1 MRMLRRAFL
10 ALVLVAAGTAGAAWY
25 MAGREAGP
33 AIEVKSPAKFVG
45 QAGSLEL
52 FVDAPAGRLTA
63 LTAVLTQGD
72 QTIPIFSLDGAS
84 GGSADAEAQVKQA
97 SSDRLW
103 VIRPL
108 GKTAQPA
115 IVAGKATL
123 TVTAAR
129 PVLFGWREAV
139 STVTRDLEVRLDPP
153 RVGVVSLH
161 HFLNLGGSEFLVL
174 RATPTDVQAGV
185 RVADRTFPAFPGS
198 AVGLTD
204 PALQVAFFA
213 LPFDQDAA
221 TPVTVFAR
229 DEAGN
234 EATARLDRQPFPKRF
249 QRSRIPLDR
258 AFLDRVVPAI
268 ASNTPSLGL
277 TVNAGADLLPAF
289 LTINR
294 DLRQQ
299 NNQTIAALAARTA
312 PEMRWQESFA
322 QLGNTQVE
330 SRFADHR
337 TYIFEGKEVDQ
348 QTHLGFDL
356 ASTQQAPVTAANRGV
371 VVHAAYLGIYG
382 NCVIVDH
389 GLGVQSLYAHL
400 STMDVKDGDAVEKGQ
415 TLGRSGTTGLA
426 GGDHLHFTMLVGGVQ
441 VNPVEWWDPHWMED
455 RVFRKIREAGGTA
468 PAAAGR

>member
-1 MRMLRRAFL
+1 MQFVRRAFL
-10 ALVLVAAGTAGAAWY
+10 VILVVGLGSAAAAWFL
-25 MAGREAGP
+25 AGREAGP
-33 AIEVKSPAKFVG
+33 GIEIKTPDKFIG

-52 FVDAPAGRLTA
+52 FIDAPAGVLTRLTA
-63 LTAVLTQGD
+63 TVSQNGQDLPV
-72 QTIPIFSLDGAS
+72 FSLDDAAGNA
-84 GGSADAEAQVKQA
+84 ADVKQA
-97 SSDRLW
+97 TSDRLW

-108 GKTAQPA
+108 GKKSQPA
-115 IVAGKATL
+115 LVAGKATV

-129 PVLFGWREAV
+129 PVLFGLREAV
-139 STVTRDLEVRLDPP
+139 SSVTREVTVRLEPP
-153 RVGVVSLH
+153 RIAVLSTH
-161 HFLNLGGSEFLVL
+161 HFLNLGGAEFVVL
-174 RATPTDVQAGV
+174 RATPPDVAAGV
-185 RVADRTFPAFPGS
+185 RVGTTSFPAYPGT

-204 PALQVAFFA
+204 PAVRVAFFA

-221 TPVTVFAR
+221 APVVAFAR

-234 EATARLDRQPFPKRF
+234 DATATVDHKPFPKTF
-249 QRSRIPLDR
+249 QRSRIPIDK
-258 AFLDRVVPAI
+258 AFLARVVPAI
-268 ASNTPSLGL
+268 ASNTPTLGL
-277 TVNAGADLLPAF
+277 ANNGNDDLLAGF
-289 LTINR
+289 LAINR

-299 NNQTIAALAARTA
+299 NNATIAALAAKTA
-312 PEMRWQESFA
+312 PEMRWTEAFA

-337 TYIFEGKEVDQ
+337 TYLYEGKEVDQ

-356 ASTQQAPVTAANRGV
+356 ASTAQAPVTSANRGV

-382 NCVIVDH
+382 NCVVVDH

-400 STMDVKDGDAVEKGQ
+400 SSLDVKEGDTVSKGQ

-441 VNPVEWWDPHWMED
+441 VNPVEWWDGHWMED

-468 PAAAGR
+468 PTPAPK

>member
-1 MRMLRRAFL
+1 MRILRRAFL
-10 ALVLVAAGTAGAAWY
+10 ALVVLAAGTAGAAWY

-33 AIEVKSPAKFVG
+33 VIEVKSPARFVG
-45 QAGSLEL
+45 QSGSMEL

-72 QTIPIFSLDGAS
+72 QTIPIFSLDGQTGA
-84 GGSADAEAQVKQA
+84 ADADALVKQA

-115 IVAGKATL
+115 IVTGKATL
-123 TVTAAR
+123 TVTASR
-129 PVLFGWREAV
+129 PVLFGLRDAV

-153 RVGVVSLH
+153 RVGIVSLH
-161 HFLNLGGSEFLVL
+161 HFLNLGGSEFVVL

-185 RVADRTFPAFPGS
+185 RVAGQTFPAFPGS

-213 LPFDQDAA
+213 LAFDQDAA

-234 EATARLDRQPFPKRF
+234 EATARMDRQPFPKRF

-294 DLRQQ
+294 DLRQA
-299 NNQTIAALAARTA
+299 NNQAIAALAAKTA

-337 TYIFEGKEVDQ
+337 TYTFEGKEVDQ

-400 STMDVKDGDAVEKGQ
+400 STMDVKEGDTVDKGQ

-468 PAAAGR
+468 PAAAAK

>member
-1 MRMLRRAFL
+1 MQFLRRAFL
-10 ALVLVAAGTAGAAWY
+10 VILVVGLGSAAAAWFL
-25 MAGREAGP
+25 AGREAGP
-33 AIEVKSPAKFVG
+33 GIEIKTPDKFIG

-52 FVDAPAGRLTA
+52 FIDAPAGVLTRLTA
-63 LTAVLTQGD
+63 TVSQNGQDLPV
-72 QTIPIFSLDGAS
+72 FSLDDAAGNA
-84 GGSADAEAQVKQA
+84 ADVKQA
-97 SSDRLW
+97 TSDRLW

-108 GKTAQPA
+108 GKKSQPA
-115 IVAGKATL
+115 LVAGKATV

-129 PVLFGWREAV
+129 PVLFGLREAV
-139 STVTRDLEVRLDPP
+139 SSVTRDVTVRLEPP
-153 RVGVVSLH
+153 RIAVLSTH
-161 HFLNLGGSEFLVL
+161 HFLNLGGSEFVVL
-174 RATPTDVQAGV
+174 RATPPDVTAGV
-185 RVADRTFPAFPGS
+185 RVGTTSFPAYPGS
-198 AVGLTD
+198 AVGLAD
-204 PALQVAFFA
+204 PALRVAFFA

-221 TPVTVFAR
+221 SPVVAFAR

-234 EATARLDRQPFPKRF
+234 DATATVDHTPFPKTF
-249 QRSRIPLDR
+249 QRSRLPIDKT
-258 AFLDRVVPAI
+258 FLARVVPAI
-268 ASNTPSLGL
+268 ASNTPALGL
-277 TVNAGADLLPAF
+277 ASNGNDDLLAGF

-299 NNQTIAALAARTA
+299 NNATIAALAAKTA
-312 PEMRWQESFA
+312 PEMRWTEAFA

-337 TYIFEGKEVDQ
+337 TYFYEGKEIDQ

-356 ASTQQAPVTAANRGV
+356 ASTAQAPVTAANRGV

-382 NCVIVDH
+382 NCVVVDH

-400 STMDVKDGDAVEKGQ
+400 SSLDVKEGDTVTKGQ

-441 VNPVEWWDPHWMED
+441 VNPVEWWDGHWLED

-468 PAAAGR
+468 PAPAQK

>member
-1 MRMLRRAFL
+1 MQFVRRAFL
-10 ALVLVAAGTAGAAWY
+10 VILVVGLGSAAAAWFL
-25 MAGREAGP
+25 AGREAGP
-33 AIEVKSPAKFVG
+33 GIEIKTPDKFIG

-52 FVDAPAGRLTA
+52 FIDAPAGVLTRLTA
-63 LTAVLTQGD
+63 TVSQNGQDLPV
-72 QTIPIFSLDGAS
+72 FSLDDAAGNA
-84 GGSADAEAQVKQA
+84 ADVKQA
-97 SSDRLW
+97 TSDRLW

-108 GKTAQPA
+108 GKKSQPA
-115 IVAGKATL
+115 LVAGPATV

-129 PVLFGWREAV
+129 PVLFGLREAV
-139 STVTRDLEVRLDPP
+139 SSETRDVTVRLEPP
-153 RVGVVSLH
+153 RIAVLSTH
-161 HFLNLGGSEFLVL
+161 HFLNLGGSEFVLL
-174 RATPTDVQAGV
+174 RATPPDVAAGV
-185 RVADRTFPAFPGS
+185 RVGTTSFPAYPGT

-204 PALQVAFFA
+204 PALRVAFFA

-221 TPVTVFAR
+221 APVVAFAR

-234 EATARLDRQPFPKRF
+234 DATVSVDRKPFPKTF
-249 QRSRIPLDR
+249 QRSRIPLDK
-258 AFLDRVVPAI
+258 AFLARVVPAI
-268 ASNTPSLGL
+268 ASNTPALGL
-277 TVNAGADLLPAF
+277 ANNGTDDLLAGF

-299 NNQTIAALAARTA
+299 NNTTIAALAAKTA
-312 PEMRWQESFA
+312 PEMRWTDAFA

-337 TYIFEGKEVDQ
+337 TYLYEGKEVDQ

-356 ASTQQAPVTAANRGV
+356 ASTAQAPVTAANRGV

-382 NCVIVDH
+382 NCVVVDH

-400 STMDVKDGDAVEKGQ
+400 SSLDVKEGDTVEKGQ

-441 VNPVEWWDPHWMED
+441 VNPVEWWDGHWLED

-468 PAAAGR
+468 PAPAQK

>member
-1 MRMLRRAFL
+1 MRFVRRALLLIVVLGL
-10 ALVLVAAGTAGAAWY
+10 ASAAAAWF

-33 AIEVKSPAKFVG
+33 AIEIKTPDKFIG
-45 QAGSLEL
+45 QAGTLEM
-52 FVDAPAGRLTA
+52 FVDAPAGVLTRLTA
-63 LTAVLTQGD
+63 TLSQGGQD
-72 QTIPIFSLDGAS
+72 IPVFSLTDPSGAV
-84 GGSADAEAQVKQA
+84 GEVKQA

-108 GKTAQPA
+108 GKKAQPA
-115 IVAGKATL
+115 LVAGAATL

-129 PVLFGWREAV
+129 PVLFGLREAV
-139 STVTRDLEVRLDPP
+139 SLVTRDVTVRLEPP

-161 HFLNLGGSEFLVL
+161 HFLNLGGSEFVVL
-174 RATPTDVQAGV
+174 RATPPDVAAGV
-185 RVADRTFPAFPGS
+185 RVGTVSFPAYPGA
-198 AVGLTD
+198 AVGLSD
-204 PALQVAFFA
+204 PALKVAFFA

-221 TPVTVFAR
+221 TPVVLFAR

-234 EATARLDRQPFPKRF
+234 EATATLDRKPFPKTF
-249 QRSRIPLDR
+249 QRSRIPLDQG
-258 AFLDRVVPAI
+258 FLSRVVPAI
-268 ASNTPSLGL
+268 ASNTSSLNL
-277 TVNAGADLLPAF
+277 AAGPNDDLLAAF
-289 LTINR
+289 LVINR

-299 NNQTIAALAARTA
+299 NNAALALLAAKTA
-312 PEMRWQESFA
+312 PEMRWTEAFA

-337 TYIFEGKEVDQ
+337 TYFYQGKEVDQ

-356 ASTQQAPVTAANRGV
+356 ASTAQAPVTAANRGV

-382 NCVIVDH
+382 NCVVLDH

-400 STMDVKDGDAVEKGQ
+400 STMDVSEGDNVTKGQ

-441 VNPVEWWDPHWMED
+441 VNPVEWWDGHWLED

-468 PAAAGR
+468 PAAATSR

>member
-1 MRMLRRAFL
+1 MQLVRRAFL
-10 ALVLVAAGTAGAAWY
+10 AILVVGLGSAAAAWFL
-25 MAGREAGP
+25 AGREAGP
-33 AIEVKSPAKFVG
+33 GIEIKTPDKFIG

-52 FVDAPAGRLTA
+52 FIDAPAGVLTRLTA
-63 LTAVLTQGD
+63 TVSQNGQDLPV
-72 QTIPIFSLDGAS
+72 FSLDDAAGNA
-84 GGSADAEAQVKQA
+84 ADVKQA
-97 SSDRLW
+97 TSDRLW

-108 GKTAQPA
+108 GKKSQPA
-115 IVAGKATL
+115 LVAGQATI

-139 STVTRDLEVRLDPP
+139 SSVSRDVTVRLEPP
-153 RVGVVSLH
+153 RIAVLSTH
-161 HFLNLGGSEFLVL
+161 HFLNLGGSEFVVL
-174 RATPTDVQAGV
+174 RATPPDVAVGV
-185 RVADRTFPAFPGS
+185 RVATTSFPAYPGT

-204 PALQVAFFA
+204 PALRVAFFA

-221 TPVTVFAR
+221 APVVAFAR
-229 DEAGN
+229 DDAGN
-234 EATARLDRQPFPKRF
+234 DATATVDHKPFAKTF
-249 QRSRIPLDR
+249 QRSRIPIDQ
-258 AFLDRVVPAI
+258 AFMARVVPAI
-268 ASNTPSLGL
+268 ASNTPTLGL
-277 TVNAGADLLPAF
+277 ANNGTADLLAGF

-299 NNQTIAALAARTA
+299 NNATIAALAAKTA
-312 PEMRWQESFA
+312 PEMRWTEAYA

-337 TYIFEGKEVDQ
+337 TYLYEGKEIDQ

-356 ASTQQAPVTAANRGV
+356 ASTAQAPVTAANRGV

-382 NCVIVDH
+382 NCVVVDH

-400 STMDVKDGDAVEKGQ
+400 SSLDVKDGDPVAKGQ

-441 VNPVEWWDPHWMED
+441 VNPVEWWDGHWMED

-468 PAAAGR
+468 LAPAPK

>member
-10 ALVLVAAGTAGAAWY
+10 ALVLVSAGTAGAAWY

-33 AIEVKSPAKFVG
+33 AIEVKSPGKFVG
-45 QAGSLEL
+45 QNGSLEL

-63 LTAVLTQGD
+63 LTAVLAQGD
-72 QTIPIFSLDGAS
+72 QTIPIFSLDGAT
-84 GGSADAEAQVKQA
+84 GGSADADAQVKQA

-108 GKTAQPA
+108 GKTTQPA

-129 PVLFGWREAV
+129 PVLFGFRDAV

-161 HFLNLGGSEFLVL
+161 HFLNLGGSEFVVL

-185 RVADRTFPAFPGS
+185 RVAEQTFPAFPGS

-277 TVNAGADLLPAF
+277 TVNASADLLPAF

>member
-1 MRMLRRAFL
+1 MGMRMLRRAFL
-10 ALVLVAAGTAGAAWY
+10 ILLVIALGVGGTAWVL
-25 MAGREAGP
+25 AGREAGP
-33 AIEVKSPAKFVG
+33 AIEVKSPAKFIG
-45 QAGSLEL
+45 QAGSMEL
-52 FVDAPAGRLTA
+52 FVDAPAGRLTR
-63 LTAVLTQGD
+63 LTATLTQGE
-72 QTIPIFSLDGAS
+72 QTIPVFALDNAES
-84 GGSADAEAQVKQA
+84 DADAQVKQA
-97 SSDRLW
+97 ASDRLW

-108 GKTAQPA
+108 GKKSQPA
-115 IVAGKATL
+115 LTAGKATL
-123 TVTAAR
+123 TVTAGR
-129 PVLFGWREAV
+129 PVLFGYREAI

-153 RVGVVSLH
+153 QVAVASLH
-161 HFLNLGGSEFLVL
+161 HFLNLGGAEFVVL
-174 RATPTDVQAGV
+174 RATPPDVAAGV
-185 RVADRTFPAFPGS
+185 RVGDLSFPAYPGS

-204 PALQVAFFA
+204 PALRVAFFA

-234 EATARLDRQPFPKRF
+234 ESVARMDRQPFPKRF
-249 QRSRIPLDR
+249 QRSRIPIDR

-268 ASNTPSLGL
+268 AANTPALGL

-299 NNQTIAALAARTA
+299 NNQTIAALAGKTA
-312 PEMRWQESFA
+312 PEMRWQEAFA

-337 TYIFEGKEVDQ
+337 TYLFDGKEVDQ

-382 NCVIVDH
+382 NCVVVDH

-400 STMDVKDGDAVEKGQ
+400 SSMDVKEGDTVDKGQ

-455 RVFRKIREAGGTA
+455 RVFRKIREAGGTPPA
-468 PAAAGR
+468 PAKP

>member
-1 MRMLRRAFL
+1 MRTLRRAFL
-10 ALVLVAAGTAGAAWY
+10 ALVLVAAGTAGAAWF

-84 GGSADAEAQVKQA
+84 GGAADAEAEVKQA

-129 PVLFGWREAV
+129 PVLFGFREAV

-161 HFLNLGGSEFLVL
+161 HFLNLGGSEFVVL

-185 RVADRTFPAFPGS
+185 RVADQTFPAFPGS

-277 TVNAGADLLPAF
+277 TVSAGADLLPAF

>member
-1 MRMLRRAFL
+1 MLRRAFL
-10 ALVLVAAGTAGAAWY
+10 ALVLVAAGTAGVAWF
-25 MAGREAGP
+25 MAGREPGP
-33 AIEVKSPAKFVG
+33 TIEVKSPGKFVG
-45 QAGSLEL
+45 QSGSLEL

-63 LTAVLTQGD
+63 LTAVLTQGE

-129 PVLFGWREAV
+129 PVLFGFRDAV

-161 HFLNLGGSEFLVL
+161 HFLNLGGSEFVVL

-185 RVADRTFPAFPGS
+185 RVADQTFPAFPGS

-221 TPVTVFAR
+221 APVTVFAR

-249 QRSRIPLDR
+249 QRSRIPIDR
-258 AFLDRVVPAI
+258 PFLDRVVPAI

-299 NNQTIAALAARTA
+299 NNQTIAALSAKTA

-468 PAAAGR
+468 PAASGR

>member
-1 MRMLRRAFL
+1 MQFVRRAFL
-10 ALVLVAAGTAGAAWY
+10 VILVVGLGSAAAAWFL
-25 MAGREAGP
+25 AGREAGP
-33 AIEVKSPAKFVG
+33 GIEIKTPDKFIG

-52 FVDAPAGRLTA
+52 FIDAPAGVLTRLTA
-63 LTAVLTQGD
+63 TVSQNGQDLPV
-72 QTIPIFSLDGAS
+72 FSLDDAAGNA
-84 GGSADAEAQVKQA
+84 ADVKQA
-97 SSDRLW
+97 TSDRLW

-108 GKTAQPA
+108 GKKSQPA
-115 IVAGKATL
+115 LVAGTATV

-129 PVLFGWREAV
+129 PVLFGLREAV
-139 STVTRDLEVRLDPP
+139 SSVTRDVTVRLEPP
-153 RVGVVSLH
+153 RIAVLSTH
-161 HFLNLGGSEFLVL
+161 HFLNLGGSEFVVL
-174 RATPTDVQAGV
+174 RATPPDVAAGV
-185 RVADRTFPAFPGS
+185 RVGTTSFPAYPGT

-204 PALQVAFFA
+204 PALRVAFFA

-221 TPVTVFAR
+221 APVVAFAR

-234 EATARLDRQPFPKRF
+234 DATVSVDRKPFPKTF
-249 QRSRIPLDR
+249 QRSRIPLDK
-258 AFLDRVVPAI
+258 AFLARVVPAI
-268 ASNTPSLGL
+268 ASNTPALGL
-277 TVNAGADLLPAF
+277 ANNGTDDLLAGF
-289 LTINR
+289 LAINR

-299 NNQTIAALAARTA
+299 NNTAIAALAATTA
-312 PEMRWQESFA
+312 PEMRWTEAFA

-337 TYIFEGKEVDQ
+337 TYFYEGKEVDQ

-356 ASTQQAPVTAANRGV
+356 ASTAQAPVTAANRGV

-382 NCVIVDH
+382 NCVVVDH

-400 STMDVKDGDAVEKGQ
+400 SSLDVKEGDTVEKGQ

-441 VNPVEWWDPHWMED
+441 VNPVEWWDGHWLED

-468 PAAAGR
+468 PAPAQK